1 MPMASYK
8 IRIIARACITR
19 YDAGE
24 GTMQEIMDSYGLAS
38 KDRDPVLTQIAAWR
52 PDIELTA

>member
-1 MPMASYK
+1 MASYK